1 MSALALVDGWLKV
14 TVLFSPILKL
24 FHSMIALFEFWT
36 TVILVSVD
44 DIAIS
49 PLNEVGLLGSSLV
62 YEKFVKRRIEIKIK
76 KNFIIQFLTKAFFI
90 LK

>member
-1 MSALALVDGWLKV
+1 
-14 TVLFSPILKL
+14 
-24 FHSMIALFEFWT
+24 
-36 TVILVSVD
+36 SVD
-44 DIAIS
+44 DIATS

-76 KNFIIQFLTKAFFI
+76 KNFIIQLLIEAFFI